1 MRLKESTVLRC
12 DPCPFSIL
20 TDNGLSSS
28 QTPKTKVAKPLEHL
42 SALYIT
48 ESKPRCYCLM
58 LASQPVLSVA
68 LLVKPQT
75 FVNSCLAL
83 FFPKD
88 TR

>member
-1 MRLKESTVLRC
+1 MCLKERAVLRY
-12 DPCPFSIL
+12 DPCPFSVL

-28 QTPKTKVAKPLEHL
+28 QAPKTKVTKPPEHL
-42 SALYIT
+42 SALYAS

-58 LASQPVLSVA
+58 LASQSLFFVA
-68 LLVKPQT
+68 LLVQPQA

-88 TR
+88 TC